1 MNFASNL
8 QKLRKRENM
17 SQEALAEKLDVTRQ
31 SVSKWES
38 GASYPEMDKLISI
51 CKIFNVDMDT
61 LVNGDVLDEK
71 KQDKE
76 TTINTKDLL
85 DKFNTLM
92 KKIVCLF
99 ESMSFKEIIEFLVT
113 VFLLIIIILIGTIPK
128 DIIENLIGD
137 GLLYD
142 IAYVGPTLNT
152 IFCLIVDILYS
163 VFAIVV
169 FIYVLKIKYLDRI
182 KIKEETN
189 KEIVVK
195 EKEKRVEEVE
205 KVIIKDNNSNSNSL
219 TRTLAKIIIYIIKF
233 FVVCFLIGPLICI
246 VVLAVMLGFE
256 VLFVFKGLPLIG
268 ILLFTIAGLII
279 SALCFEVPLNFVI
292 NHKNNYKRVM
302 ITLLISLIIIIIGS
316 IIFAFE
322 FFSLTYVDSL
332 PIDVKTKEITETLP
346 MSNDLN
352 TVGYYHNDIKY
363 VVDDS
368 LTDKIEVT
376 VTYYDY
382 LVDYNIEVE
391 LHNDS
396 LLVYMNSP
404 KEFSFKDALDKIS
417 DDIKD
422 GKIYNYDRLNEYK
435 VTIKTSNN
443 NINIIKNNNEEF
455 FNENN
460 S

>member
-61 LVNGDVLDEK
+61 LVNGDVLDEE

-142 IAYVGPTLNT
+142 IAYVGPTLDT

-195 EKEKRVEEVE
+195 EKEKRVEEVGE
-205 KVIIKDNNSNSNSL
+205 VIIKDNTGSNSL

-233 FVVCFLIGPLICI
+233 FVVCFLIAPLICI
-246 VVLAVMLGFE
+246 VILAVMLGFE

-268 ILLFTIAGLII
+268 ILLWTIAGLII

-302 ITLLISLIIIIIGS
+302 ITLLTSLIIIIIGS

-332 PIDVKTKEITETLP
+332 PKDVKTKEITETLP
-346 MSNDLN
+346 MSNDFK
-352 TVGYYHNDIKY
+352 TIGYYHNDIEY

-368 LTDKIEVT
+368 LTDRVEIT

-382 LVDYNIEVE
+382 LINNNVE
-391 LHNDS
+391 IDVHDS
-396 LLVYMNSP
+396 NLLVYIDSP
-404 KEFSFKDALDKIS
+404 KEFSFKEALDKIS

-422 GKIYNYDRLNEYK
+422 GKIYNYDKLYEYK

-443 NINIIKNNNEEF
+443 NINIIKNNNKEF

>member
-38 GASYPEMDKLISI
+38 GATYPEMDKLISI

-61 LVNGDVLDEK
+61 LVNGDVEEESKQEK
-71 KQDKE
+71 DSS
-76 TTINTKDLL
+76 INTKDLL
-85 DKFNTLM
+85 NKFNILM

-113 VFLLIIIILIGTIPK
+113 VFLLILLISAGTIAK
-128 DIIENLIGD
+128 DIIENLIGTN
-137 GLLYD
+137 LLYG
-142 IAYVGPTLNT
+142 ITYVGPTLNT
-152 IFCLIVDILYS
+152 IFRLIVDILYIFFS
-163 VFAIVV
+163 IVI

-182 KIKEETN
+182 KIKENTD
-189 KEIVVK
+189 KEIVIK

-205 KVIIKDNNSNSNSL
+205 KVIIKDDNSNSL
-219 TRTLAKIIIYIIKF
+219 SRTLAKIIIYIIKF
-233 FVVCFLIGPLICI
+233 FIICFLVAPLICI
-246 VVLAVMLGFE
+246 IVLALILGFE

-268 ILLFTIAGLII
+268 ILLWTIVALII
-279 SALCFEVPLNFVI
+279 SAICFEVPLNFVI
-292 NHKNNYKRVM
+292 NYKNNYKRIM

-322 FFSLTYVDSL
+322 FFSLTYVDNL
-332 PIDVKTKEITETLP
+332 PKNVKTKEITETVP
-346 MSNDLN
+346 MSNDLKM
-352 TVGYYHNDIKY
+352 VEYYHNDVEY

-382 LVDYNIEVE
+382 LIDNNIEVK
-391 LHNDS
+391 LHNNN
-396 LLVYMNSP
+396 LLIYISSP
-404 KEFSFKDALDKIS
+404 KEFSFKKVIDKIS

-422 GKIYNYDRLNEYK
+422 GKIYNYDKLNEYK
-435 VTIKTSNN
+435 VTIKASRN
-443 NINIIKNNNEEF
+443 NIDIISKNNLDF

-460 S
+460 F

>member
-1 MNFASNL
+1 MFFASNL
-8 QKLRKRENM
+8 QKLRKKENM
-17 SQEALAEKLDVTRQ
+17 SQEALAERLDVTRQ

-76 TTINTKDLL
+76 TTINTKDIL

-142 IAYVGPTLNT
+142 IAYVGPALNT
-152 IFCLIVDILYS
+152 IFTFIIDILYS

-182 KIKEETN
+182 KIKEDVN

-195 EKEKRVEEVE
+195 EKEKKVEEVE
-205 KVIIKDNNSNSNSL
+205 KVIIKDNTGSNSL
-219 TRTLAKIIIYIIKF
+219 TRLLAKIIIYIIKF
-233 FVVCFLIGPLICI
+233 FVVLFLFAPLICI

-256 VLFVFKGLPLIG
+256 VLFVIKGLPLIG
-268 ILLFTIAGLII
+268 ILLWTIAGIII

-332 PIDVKTKEITETLP
+332 PIDIKTKEISETLP
-346 MSNDLN
+346 MTNDFK
-352 TVGYYHNDIKY
+352 TIGYYHNDIEY
-363 VVDDS
+363 VVDDN

-391 LHNDS
+391 LHNDN
-396 LLVYMNSP
+396 LLVYMDSP
-404 KEFSFKDALDKIS
+404 KEFSFKDALDEIS

-422 GKIYNYDRLNEYK
+422 GKIYNYDKLNEYK
-435 VTIKTSNN
+435 VTIKTSSN
-443 NINIIKNNNEEF
+443 NIDIIKNNNESY

>member
-8 QKLRKRENM
+8 QKLRKKENM
-17 SQEALAEKLDVTRQ
+17 SQEALAERLDVTRQ

-61 LVNGDVLDEK
+61 LVNGDVLEEK
-71 KQDKE
+71 TQEKE
-76 TTINTKDLL
+76 TVINTKDLL

-113 VFLLIIIILIGTIPK
+113 VFLLILIILVGTIPK
-128 DIIENLIGD
+128 DIIENLIGTN
-137 GLLYD
+137 LLYG
-142 IAYVGPTLNT
+142 ITYVGPTLNT
-152 IFCLIVDILYS
+152 IFRLIVDILYS
-163 VFAIVV
+163 IFAIVI

-182 KIKEETN
+182 KIKEDNN
-189 KEIVVK
+189 KEIVAKV
-195 EKEKRVEEVE
+195 KEKRVEEVE
-205 KVIIKDNNSNSNSL
+205 KVIIKDNSSNSL
-219 TRTLAKIIIYIIKF
+219 SRTLAKIIIYIIKF
-233 FVVCFLIGPLICI
+233 FVVCFLAAPLICI
-246 VVLAVMLGFE
+246 VVLAVLLGFE
-256 VLFVFKGLPLIG
+256 VLFVFKGLPIIG

-302 ITLLISLIIIIIGS
+302 ITLLILLIIIIIGS

-332 PIDVKTKEITETLP
+332 PKDVKTKEITENLP
-346 MSNDLN
+346 MSDDLT
-352 TVGYYHNDIKY
+352 TVGYYHNDIEY
-363 VVDDS
+363 VADDS

-382 LVDYNIEVE
+382 LVDNNIEVE
-391 LHNDS
+391 LHNNN
-396 LLVYMNSP
+396 LLIYEGSP
-404 KEFSFKDALDKIS
+404 KEFSFKEAIDKIS

-422 GKIYNYDRLNEYK
+422 GKIYNYDKLYEYK
-435 VTIKTSNN
+435 VTIKTSSN
-443 NINIIKNNNEEF
+443 NIDIINRNNLAF
-455 FNENN
+455 YDENN

>member
-1 MNFASNL
+1 MFFASNL
-8 QKLRKRENM
+8 QKLRKKENM

-142 IAYVGPTLNT
+142 IAYVGPALNT
-152 IFCLIVDILYS
+152 IFTFIIDILYS

-182 KIKEETN
+182 KIKEDVN

-195 EKEKRVEEVE
+195 EKEKKVEEVE
-205 KVIIKDNNSNSNSL
+205 KVIIKDNTGSNSL
-219 TRTLAKIIIYIIKF
+219 TRLLAKIIIYIIKF
-233 FVVCFLIGPLICI
+233 FVVLFLFAPLICI

-256 VLFVFKGLPLIG
+256 VLFVIKGLPLIG
-268 ILLFTIAGLII
+268 ILLWTIAGIII

-332 PIDVKTKEITETLP
+332 PIDIKTKEITETIP
-346 MSNDLN
+346 MTNDFK
-352 TVGYYHNDIKY
+352 TIGYYHNDIEY
-363 VVDDS
+363 VVDDN

-391 LHNDS
+391 LHNDN
-396 LLVYMNSP
+396 LLVYMDNP
-404 KEFSFKDALDKIS
+404 KEFSFKDALDEIS
-417 DDIKD
+417 ADIKD

-435 VTIKTSNN
+435 VTIKTSSN
-443 NINIIKNNNEEF
+443 NIDIIKNNNKEF

>member
-8 QKLRKRENM
+8 QKLRKDANM

-61 LVNGDVLDEK
+61 LVNGDVDIDSP
-71 KQDKE
+71 DKE
-76 TTINTKDLL
+76 ASINTKDIL

-113 VFLLIIIILIGTIPK
+113 VFLLVIIIIVGTIPK
-128 DIIENLIGD
+128 DIIENLIGTN
-137 GLLYD
+137 LLEG
-142 IAYVGPTLNT
+142 ITYVGPTLNT
-152 IFCLIVDILYS
+152 LFRLIVDILYS
-163 VFAIVV
+163 VFAIVI
-169 FIYVLKIKYLDRI
+169 FAYVLKIKYLDRI
-182 KIKEETN
+182 KIKEDTD
-189 KEIVVK
+189 KEIVAKV
-195 EKEKRVEEVE
+195 KEKRVEEVE
-205 KVIIKDNNSNSNSL
+205 KVIIKDASSNSNSL
-219 TRTLAKIIIYIIKF
+219 TRLLAKIIIYIIKF
-233 FVVCFLIGPLICI
+233 FVVLFLFAPLICI

-256 VLFVFKGLPLIG
+256 VLFVIKGLPLVG
-268 ILLFTIAGLII
+268 MLLWTIAGIII
-279 SALCFEVPLNFVI
+279 SVLCFEVPLNFVI
-292 NHKNNYKRVM
+292 NHKNNYIRVM
-302 ITLLISLIIIIIGS
+302 ITLLISLVIVIIGS

-322 FFSLTYVDSL
+322 FFSITYVNEL
-332 PIDVKTKEITETLP
+332 PKDVKAKEISETLP
-346 MSNDLN
+346 MTNDFK
-352 TVGYYHNDIKY
+352 TIGYYYNDIEY

-368 LTDKIEVT
+368 LTDEIEVD

-382 LVDYNIEVE
+382 LINNNIEIEV
-391 LHNDS
+391 HNNN
-396 LLVYMNSP
+396 LLVYMDSP
-404 KEFSFKDALDKIS
+404 KKFSFKEALDKVS

-422 GKIYNYDRLNEYK
+422 GKVYNYDKLNEYK
-435 VTIKTSNN
+435 VTIKTSSK
-443 NINIIKNNNEEF
+443 NINIIKNNNKEF

>member
-8 QKLRKRENM
+8 QKLRKKENM

-76 TTINTKDLL
+76 TTINTKDIL

-142 IAYVGPTLNT
+142 IAYVGPALNN
-152 IFCLIVDILYS
+152 IFKLIVDILYS
-163 VFAIVV
+163 VFSIVI

-182 KIKEETN
+182 KIREDTN

-205 KVIIKDNNSNSNSL
+205 KVIIKDNNNSL

-233 FVVCFLIGPLICI
+233 FVVLFLFAPLICI
-246 VVLAVMLGFE
+246 VVFAVMLGFE
-256 VLFVFKGLPLIG
+256 VLFVFKGLPIIG

-279 SALCFEVPLNFVI
+279 SVLCFEVPLNFVI

-302 ITLLISLIIIIIGS
+302 ITLLISLVIIIIGS

-322 FFSLTYVDSL
+322 FFSITYVNEL
-332 PIDVKTKEITETLP
+332 PKDIKTKEITETLP
-346 MSNDLN
+346 MTNDFK
-352 TVGYYHNDIKY
+352 TIGYYHNDIEY
-363 VVDDS
+363 VVDDN
-368 LTDKIEVT
+368 LTDEIEVS

-382 LVDYNIEVE
+382 LIDNNIEIEV
-391 LHNDS
+391 HNNN
-396 LLVYMNSP
+396 LLVYEDGP
-404 KEFSFKDALDKIS
+404 KEVSFNDILDIIS
-417 DDIKD
+417 NDIKD
-422 GKIYNYDRLNEYK
+422 DKIYNYDKLNEYK
-435 VTIKTSNN
+435 VTIRTSSD
-443 NINIIKNNNEEF
+443 NINIIKSNNKVYF
-455 FNENN
+455 DENN

>member
-8 QKLRKRENM
+8 QKLRKKENM
-17 SQEALAEKLDVTRQ
+17 SQEALAERLDVTRQ

-61 LVNGDVLDEK
+61 LVNGDVLEEK
-71 KQDKE
+71 TQEKE
-76 TTINTKDLL
+76 TVINTKDLL

-113 VFLLIIIILIGTIPK
+113 VFLLILIILVGTIPK
-128 DIIENLIGD
+128 DIIENLIGTN
-137 GLLYD
+137 LLYG
-142 IAYVGPTLNT
+142 ITYVGPTLNT
-152 IFCLIVDILYS
+152 IFRLIVDILYS
-163 VFAIVV
+163 VFAIVI

-182 KIKEETN
+182 KIKEDIN
-189 KEIVVK
+189 KEIVAKV
-195 EKEKRVEEVE
+195 KEKRVEEVE
-205 KVIIKDNNSNSNSL
+205 KVIIKDNSSNSL
-219 TRTLAKIIIYIIKF
+219 SRTLAKIIIYIIKF
-233 FVVCFLIGPLICI
+233 FVVCFLAAPLICI
-246 VVLAVMLGFE
+246 VVLAVLLGFE
-256 VLFVFKGLPLIG
+256 VLFVFKGLPIIG

-332 PIDVKTKEITETLP
+332 PKDVKTKEITETLP
-346 MSNDLN
+346 MSDDLT
-352 TVGYYHNDIKY
+352 TVGYYHNDIEY

-382 LVDYNIEVE
+382 LVDNNIEVE
-391 LHNDS
+391 LHNNN
-396 LLVYMNSP
+396 LLIYEGSP
-404 KEFSFKDALDKIS
+404 KEFSFKEAIDKIS

-422 GKIYNYDRLNEYK
+422 GKIYNYDKLYEYK
-435 VTIKTSNN
+435 ITIKTSSN
-443 NINIIKNNNEEF
+443 NIDIINRNNLAF
-455 FNENN
+455 YDENN

>member
-61 LVNGDVLDEK
+61 LINGDVLDEK

-76 TTINTKDLL
+76 TTINTKDIL

-142 IAYVGPTLNT
+142 IAYVGPTLDT

-189 KEIVVK
+189 KEIIVK

-205 KVIIKDNNSNSNSL
+205 KVIIKDTNSNSL

-233 FVVCFLIGPLICI
+233 FVVLFLFAPLICI
-246 VVLAVMLGFE
+246 VVLAVMLGFL

-268 ILLFTIAGLII
+268 ILLWTIAGLII

-292 NHKNNYKRVM
+292 NHKNNYKRVT
-302 ITLLISLIIIIIGS
+302 ITLLISLIVIIIGS

-346 MSNDLN
+346 MSNDFK
-352 TVGYYHNDIKY
+352 TIGYYHNDIEY

-368 LTDKIEVT
+368 LTDRVEIT

-382 LVDYNIEVE
+382 LINNNVE
-391 LHNDS
+391 IDVHDS
-396 LLVYMNSP
+396 NLLVYIDSP
-404 KEFSFKDALDKIS
+404 KEFSFKEALDKIS

-422 GKIYNYDRLNEYK
+422 GKIYNYDKLYEYK

-443 NINIIKNNNEEF
+443 NINIIKNNNKEF

>member
-8 QKLRKRENM
+8 QKLRKKENM

-38 GASYPEMDKLISI
+38 GATYPEMDKLIAI
-51 CKIFNVDMDT
+51 CKIFNIDMDT
-61 LVNGDVLDEK
+61 LVNGDASNSELK
-71 KQDKE
+71 DKE
-76 TTINTKDLL
+76 TTINTKDIL

-113 VFLLIIIILIGTIPK
+113 VFLLILIILVGTIPK
-128 DIIENLIGD
+128 DIIENLIGTN
-137 GLLYD
+137 LLYG
-142 IAYVGPTLNT
+142 ITYVGPTLNT
-152 IFCLIVDILYS
+152 IFVIFV
-163 VFAIVV
+163 
-169 FIYVLKIKYLDRI
+169 YVLKIKYLDRI
-182 KIKEETN
+182 KIKEDTD
-189 KEIVVK
+189 KEIVEKV
-195 EKEKRVEEVE
+195 KEKRVEEVE
-205 KVIIKDNNSNSNSL
+205 KVVIKDSSNSNSL
-219 TRTLAKIIIYIIKF
+219 TRLLAKIIIYIIKF
-233 FVVCFLIGPLICI
+233 FVVLFLFAPLICI

-256 VLFVFKGLPLIG
+256 VLFVIKGLPLIG
-268 ILLFTIAGLII
+268 VLLWTIAGIII

-332 PIDVKTKEITETLP
+332 PKDVNTKEIRETLP
-346 MSNDLN
+346 MTSDFK
-352 TVGYYHNDIKY
+352 TIGYYYNDIEY
-363 VVDDS
+363 AVDDS
-368 LTDKIEVT
+368 LTDKVEVD

-382 LVDYNIEVE
+382 LINNNIEIEV
-391 LHNDS
+391 HNNN
-396 LLVYMNSP
+396 LLVYMDSP
-404 KEFSFKDALDKIS
+404 KEFSFKDALDKVS
-417 DDIKD
+417 DDIKE
-422 GKIYNYDRLNEYK
+422 GKIYNYDKLNEYK
-435 VTIKTSNN
+435 VTIKTSSN
-443 NINIIKNNNEEF
+443 NINIIKNNNKEF

>member
-8 QKLRKRENM
+8 QKLRKKENM

-38 GASYPEMDKLISI
+38 GATYPEMDKLIAI
-51 CKIFNVDMDT
+51 CKIFNIDMDT
-61 LVNGDVLDEK
+61 LVNGDASNSELK
-71 KQDKE
+71 DKE
-76 TTINTKDLL
+76 TTINTKDIL

-113 VFLLIIIILIGTIPK
+113 VFLLILIILVGTIPK
-128 DIIENLIGD
+128 DIIENLIGTN
-137 GLLYD
+137 LLYG
-142 IAYVGPTLNT
+142 ITYVGPTLNT
-152 IFCLIVDILYS
+152 IFRLIVDILYS
-163 VFAIVV
+163 VFSIVIFV
-169 FIYVLKIKYLDRI
+169 YVLKIKYLDRI
-182 KIKEETN
+182 KIKEDTD
-189 KEIVVK
+189 KEIVEKV
-195 EKEKRVEEVE
+195 KEKRVEEVE
-205 KVIIKDNNSNSNSL
+205 KVIIKDSSNSNSL
-219 TRTLAKIIIYIIKF
+219 TRLLAKIIIYIIKF
-233 FVVCFLIGPLICI
+233 FVVLFIFAPLICI

-256 VLFVFKGLPLIG
+256 VLFVIKGLPLIG
-268 ILLFTIAGLII
+268 VLLWTIAGIII

-332 PIDVKTKEITETLP
+332 PKDVNTKEIRETLP
-346 MSNDLN
+346 MASDFK
-352 TVGYYHNDIKY
+352 TIGYYYNDIEY

-368 LTDKIEVT
+368 LTDKVEVD

-382 LVDYNIEVE
+382 LINNNIEIEV
-391 LHNDS
+391 HNNN
-396 LLVYMNSP
+396 LLVYMDSP
-404 KEFSFKDALDKIS
+404 REFSFKDALDKVS
-417 DDIKD
+417 DDIKE
-422 GKIYNYDRLNEYK
+422 GKIYNYDKLNEYK
-435 VTIKTSNN
+435 VTIKTSSN
-443 NINIIKNNNEEF
+443 NINIIKNNNKEF

>member
-1 MNFASNL
+1 MFFATNL

-61 LVNGDVLDEK
+61 LVNGDVDIDSL
-71 KQDKE
+71 DKE
-76 TTINTKDLL
+76 SSINTKDIL

-113 VFLLIIIILIGTIPK
+113 VFLLVIIIIVGTIPK
-128 DIIENLIGD
+128 DIIENLIGTN
-137 GLLYD
+137 LLEG
-142 IAYVGPTLNT
+142 ITYVGPTLNT
-152 IFCLIVDILYS
+152 LFRLIVDILYS
-163 VFAIVV
+163 VFAIVI
-169 FIYVLKIKYLDRI
+169 FAYVLKIKYLDRI
-182 KIKEETN
+182 KIKEDTD
-189 KEIVVK
+189 KEIVAKV
-195 EKEKRVEEVE
+195 KEKRVEEVE
-205 KVIIKDNNSNSNSL
+205 KVIIKDNSSNSNSL
-219 TRTLAKIIIYIIKF
+219 TRLLAKIIIYIIKF
-233 FVVCFLIGPLICI
+233 FVVLFLFAPLICI

-256 VLFVFKGLPLIG
+256 VLFVIKGLPLVG
-268 ILLFTIAGLII
+268 ILLWTIVGLII
-279 SALCFEVPLNFVI
+279 ASLCFEVLLNFVI

-302 ITLLISLIIIIIGS
+302 ITLLTSLVIVVIGS

-322 FFSLTYVDSL
+322 FFSITYVNEL
-332 PIDVKTKEITETLP
+332 PKDVKVKEISETLP
-346 MSNDLN
+346 MTNN
-352 TVGYYHNDIKY
+352 FKTIGYYYNDIEY

-368 LTDKIEVT
+368 LTDEIEVD

-382 LVDYNIEVE
+382 LINNNIEIEV
-391 LHNDS
+391 HNNN
-396 LLVYMNSP
+396 LLVYMDSP
-404 KEFSFKDALDKIS
+404 KEFSFKEALDKVS
-417 DDIKD
+417 KDIKD
-422 GKIYNYDRLNEYK
+422 GKIYNYDKINEYK
-435 VTIKTSNN
+435 VTIKTSSN
-443 NINIIKNNNEEF
+443 NINIIKNNNKEF

>member
-1 MNFASNL
+1 MFFATNL

-61 LVNGDVLDEK
+61 LVNGDVDIDSL
-71 KQDKE
+71 DKE
-76 TTINTKDLL
+76 SSINTKDIL

-113 VFLLIIIILIGTIPK
+113 VFLLVIIIIVGTIPK
-128 DIIENLIGD
+128 DIIENLIGTN
-137 GLLYD
+137 LLEG
-142 IAYVGPTLNT
+142 ITYVGPTLNT
-152 IFCLIVDILYS
+152 LFRLIVDILYS
-163 VFAIVV
+163 VFAIVI
-169 FIYVLKIKYLDRI
+169 FAYVLKIKYLDRI
-182 KIKEETN
+182 KIKEDTD
-189 KEIVVK
+189 KEIVAKV
-195 EKEKRVEEVE
+195 KEKRVEEVE
-205 KVIIKDNNSNSNSL
+205 KVIIKDNSSNSNSL
-219 TRTLAKIIIYIIKF
+219 TRLLAKIIIYIIKF
-233 FVVCFLIGPLICI
+233 FVVLFLFAPLICI

-256 VLFVFKGLPLIG
+256 VLFVIKGLPLVG
-268 ILLFTIAGLII
+268 ILLWTIAGIII

-292 NHKNNYKRVM
+292 NHKNNYKRIM
-302 ITLLISLIIIIIGS
+302 ITLLISLVIVIIGS

-322 FFSLTYVDSL
+322 FFSITYVNEL
-332 PIDVKTKEITETLP
+332 PKDVKTKEISETLP
-346 MSNDLN
+346 MTNN
-352 TVGYYHNDIKY
+352 FKTIGYYYNDIEY

-368 LTDKIEVT
+368 LTDEIEVD

-382 LVDYNIEVE
+382 LINNNIEIEV
-391 LHNDS
+391 HNNN
-396 LLVYMNSP
+396 LLVYMDSP
-404 KEFSFKDALDKIS
+404 KEFSFKEALDKVS
-417 DDIKD
+417 KDIKD
-422 GKIYNYDRLNEYK
+422 GKIYNYDKINEYK
-435 VTIKTSNN
+435 VTIKTSSN
-443 NINIIKNNNEEF
+443 NINIIKNNNKEF

>member
-1 MNFASNL
+1 MFFASNL
-8 QKLRKRENM
+8 QKLRKKENM
-17 SQEALAEKLDVTRQ
+17 SQEALAERLDVTRQ

-142 IAYVGPTLNT
+142 IAYVGPALNT
-152 IFCLIVDILYS
+152 IFTFIIDILYS

-182 KIKEETN
+182 KIKEDVN

-195 EKEKRVEEVE
+195 EKEKKVEEVE
-205 KVIIKDNNSNSNSL
+205 KVIIKDNTGSNSL
-219 TRTLAKIIIYIIKF
+219 TRLLAKIIIYIIKF
-233 FVVCFLIGPLICI
+233 FVVLFLFAPLICI

-256 VLFVFKGLPLIG
+256 VLFVIKGLPLIG
-268 ILLFTIAGLII
+268 ILLWTIAGIII

-391 LHNDS
+391 LHNDN
-396 LLVYMNSP
+396 LLVYMDSP
-404 KEFSFKDALDKIS
+404 KEFSFKDALDEIS

-422 GKIYNYDRLNEYK
+422 GKIYNYDKLNEYK
-435 VTIKTSNN
+435 VTIKTSSN
-443 NINIIKNNNEEF
+443 NIDIIKNNNESY

>member
-1 MNFASNL
+1 MFFASNL

-17 SQEALAEKLDVTRQ
+17 SQEALAERLDVTRQ

-61 LVNGDVLDEK
+61 LVNGDVLEEK
-71 KQDKE
+71 TQEKE
-76 TTINTKDLL
+76 TVINTKDLL

-113 VFLLIIIILIGTIPK
+113 VFLLIIIIIVGTIPK
-128 DIIENLIGD
+128 DIIENLIGTN
-137 GLLYD
+137 LLYG
-142 IAYVGPTLNT
+142 ITYVGPALNT
-152 IFCLIVDILYS
+152 IFTFIIDILYS
-163 VFAIVV
+163 VFSIVI

-182 KIKEETN
+182 KIKEDTD

-205 KVIIKDNNSNSNSL
+205 KVIIKDTNSNSL

-233 FVVCFLIGPLICI
+233 FVVLFLFAPLICI

-256 VLFVFKGLPLIG
+256 VLFVIKGFPLIG
-268 ILLFTIAGLII
+268 ILLWTIAGLII

-346 MSNDLN
+346 MSNDFK
-352 TVGYYHNDIKY
+352 TIGYYHNDIEY

-368 LTDKIEVT
+368 LTDRVEIT

-382 LVDYNIEVE
+382 LINNNVE
-391 LHNDS
+391 IDVHDS
-396 LLVYMNSP
+396 NLLVYIDSP
-404 KEFSFKDALDKIS
+404 KEFSFKESLDKIS

-422 GKIYNYDRLNEYK
+422 GIIYNYDKLYEYK

-443 NINIIKNNNEEF
+443 NINIIKNNNKEF

>member
-8 QKLRKRENM
+8 QKLRKKENM
-17 SQEALAEKLDVTRQ
+17 SQEALAERLDVTRQ

-61 LVNGDVLDEK
+61 LVNGDVLEEK
-71 KQDKE
+71 TQEKE
-76 TTINTKDLL
+76 TVINTKDLL

-113 VFLLIIIILIGTIPK
+113 VFLLILIILVGTIPK
-128 DIIENLIGD
+128 DIIENLIGTN
-137 GLLYD
+137 LLYG
-142 IAYVGPTLNT
+142 ITYVGPTLNT
-152 IFCLIVDILYS
+152 IFRLIVDILYS
-163 VFAIVV
+163 VFAIVI

-182 KIKEETN
+182 KIKEDIN
-189 KEIVVK
+189 KEIVAKV
-195 EKEKRVEEVE
+195 KEKRVEEVE
-205 KVIIKDNNSNSNSL
+205 KVIIKDNSSNSL
-219 TRTLAKIIIYIIKF
+219 SRTLAKIIIYIIKF
-233 FVVCFLIGPLICI
+233 FVVCFLAAPLICI

-256 VLFVFKGLPLIG
+256 VLFVFKGLPIIG

-332 PIDVKTKEITETLP
+332 PIDAKTKEITETLP
-346 MSNDLN
+346 MSDDLT
-352 TVGYYHNDIKY
+352 TVGYYHNDIEY

-382 LVDYNIEVE
+382 LVDNNIEVE
-391 LHNDS
+391 LHNNN
-396 LLVYMNSP
+396 LLIYEGSP
-404 KEFSFKDALDKIS
+404 KEFSFKEAIEKIS

-422 GKIYNYDRLNEYK
+422 GKIYNYDKLYEYK
-435 VTIKTSNN
+435 VTIKTSSN
-443 NINIIKNNNEEF
+443 NIDIINSNNLAF
-455 FNENN
+455 YDENN

>member
-8 QKLRKRENM
+8 QKLRKKENM
-17 SQEALAEKLDVTRQ
+17 SQEALAERLDVTRQ

-61 LVNGDVLDEK
+61 LVNGDVLEEK
-71 KQDKE
+71 TQEKE
-76 TTINTKDLL
+76 TVINTKDLL

-113 VFLLIIIILIGTIPK
+113 VFLLILIILVGTIPK
-128 DIIENLIGD
+128 DIIENLIGTN
-137 GLLYD
+137 LLYG
-142 IAYVGPTLNT
+142 ITYVGPTLNT
-152 IFCLIVDILYS
+152 IFRLIVDILYS
-163 VFAIVV
+163 VFAIVI

-182 KIKEETN
+182 KIKEDIN
-189 KEIVVK
+189 KEIVAKV
-195 EKEKRVEEVE
+195 KEKRVEEVE
-205 KVIIKDNNSNSNSL
+205 KVIIKDNSSNSL
-219 TRTLAKIIIYIIKF
+219 SRTLAKIIIYIIKF
-233 FVVCFLIGPLICI
+233 FVVCFLAAPLICI

-256 VLFVFKGLPLIG
+256 VLFVFKGLPIIG

-302 ITLLISLIIIIIGS
+302 ITLLILLIIIIIGS

-332 PIDVKTKEITETLP
+332 PKDAKTKEITETLP
-346 MSNDLN
+346 MSDDLN
-352 TVGYYHNDIKY
+352 TVGYYHNDIEY

-376 VTYYDY
+376 VIYYDY
-382 LVDYNIEVE
+382 LVDYNIEME
-391 LHNDS
+391 LHNDI
-396 LLVYMNSP
+396 LLVYMDSP
-404 KEFSFKDALDKIS
+404 KEFSFKDVLDKIS

-443 NINIIKNNNEEF
+443 NINIIKNNNEVF

>member
-1 MNFASNL
+1 MFFASNL

-76 TTINTKDLL
+76 TTINTKDIL

-113 VFLLIIIILIGTIPK
+113 VFLLIIIILIGTVPK

-142 IAYVGPTLNT
+142 IAYVGPALNT
-152 IFCLIVDILYS
+152 IFTFIIDILYS
-163 VFAIVV
+163 VFSIVI

-182 KIKEETN
+182 KIKEDTD

-205 KVIIKDNNSNSNSL
+205 KVIIKDTNSNSL

-233 FVVCFLIGPLICI
+233 FVVLFLFAPLICI

-256 VLFVFKGLPLIG
+256 VLFVIKGLPLIG
-268 ILLFTIAGLII
+268 ILLWTIAGLII

-322 FFSLTYVDSL
+322 FFSITYVDSL

-346 MSNDLN
+346 MSNDFK
-352 TVGYYHNDIKY
+352 TIGYYHNDIEY

-368 LTDKIEVT
+368 LTDRVEIT

-382 LVDYNIEVE
+382 LINNNVE
-391 LHNDS
+391 IDVHDS
-396 LLVYMNSP
+396 NLLVYIDSP
-404 KEFSFKDALDKIS
+404 KEFSFKEALDKIS
-417 DDIKD
+417 EDIKD
-422 GKIYNYDRLNEYK
+422 GKIYNYDKLNEYK
-435 VTIKTSNN
+435 VTIKTSSN
-443 NINIIKNNNEEF
+443 NINIIKNNNKEF